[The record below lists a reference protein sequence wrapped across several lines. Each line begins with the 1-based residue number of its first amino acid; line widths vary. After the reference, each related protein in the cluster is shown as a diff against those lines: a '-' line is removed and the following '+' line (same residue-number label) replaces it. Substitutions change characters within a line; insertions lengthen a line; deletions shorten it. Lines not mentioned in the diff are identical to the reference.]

1 MFEIEVR
8 ICLPKTIE
16 LMKNLF
22 KDLFKKKNEIS
33 SDIDQAD
40 QTTKTSHKKLN
51 KFLEKIKSKFNA
63 LVKKSAGKGE
73 DVIGIEITNKEIR
86 LAQVSSNNSNQWI
99 LDKFYLHK
107 IQLPENTSVLDN
119 QNLVT
124 QELQLAIQK
133 SKIKVK
139 MLHLQFQLLV
149 QLSEL

>member
-1 MFEIEVR
+1 LFEIEVR

-22 KDLFKKKNEIS
+22 KDLFKKKSENEDES
-33 SDIDQAD
+33 NIDQAD

-73 DVIGIEITNKEIR
+73 DVIGIELTTNEIR
-86 LAQVSSNNSNQWI
+86 ISQVSVSKDNQWI

-107 IQLPENTSVLDN
+107 I
-119 QNLVT
+119 
-124 QELQLAIQK
+124 
-133 SKIKVK
+133 
-139 MLHLQFQLLV
+139 
-149 QLSEL
+149 